1 MKMPK
6 SWVATQQSTKSIASN
21 AKLSAKKQIKARID
35 MSEDIAGKGLCPE
48 CGKPMTHVF
57 ANTIPCLC
65 CFEDRIVL
73 PIADSE
79 ISK

>member
-6 SWVATQQSTKSIASN
+6 GWVATQQSTKSLASSV
-21 AKLSAKKQIKARID
+21 KLSAKKQIKARID

-48 CGKPMTHVF
+48 CGKPMTRVF